1 MRMDFSQQGRV
12 VADAC
17 KEMGL
22 PLAELRTLP
31 VEYHYSS
38 LPLAVADAIYS
49 IGVGYDA
56 QVKPAMARFA
66 GHLGI
71 SLTGEPSVG
80 CHGCL
85 TLLGGLPAHET
96 ASDVFANR
104 GRTSTRNGILKAD
117 AVMRAMRLFHECGI
131 DTINDLRAA
140 GVKLRVVEEAF
151 REIPGQRTGI
161 SWKYLLMLTG
171 DEDLIKPDRM
181 IKRFLAEALGLGAV
195 LSEDG
200 CVDIVRAA
208 AAELS
213 REFPF
218 MTPRRLDYAIWSWQ
232 RAQGR
237 ELPPN
242 EVAAQA

>member
-1 MRMDFSQQGRV
+1 MRMEFSQQGRV

-31 VEYHYSS
+31 GRYHFTS
-38 LPLAVADAIYS
+38 LPVAVAGTICS
-49 IGVGYDA
+49 IGVGHDA
-56 QVKPAMARFA
+56 QVKQAIARFA

-71 SLTGEPSVG
+71 SPTVEPSLVR
-80 CHGCL
+80 HGCL
-85 TLLGGLPAHET
+85 TILGGLRAHSI

-104 GRTSTRNGILKAD
+104 GRTSTGNGILKA
-117 AVMRAMRLFHECGI
+117 
-131 DTINDLRAA
+131 T
-140 GVKLRVVEEAF
+140 
-151 REIPGQRTGI
+151 
-161 SWKYLLMLTG
+161 
-171 DEDLIKPDRM
+171 
-181 IKRFLAEALGLGAV
+181 
-195 LSEDG
+195 
-200 CVDIVRAA
+200 

-218 MTPRRLDYAIWSWQ
+218 MTPQRLDYAIWSWQ